1 MKIYIDESGI
11 FSSSN
16 DLATIDKAW
25 GTVGALTVPH
35 KNEKKVSAA
44 LMELKSKLN
53 VPSSEEIKN
62 LKRPDPS
69 HDCFADFITALLKL
83 DCTFHAMTVNRT
95 SLDDELT
102 RRHMKQQIDGRL
114 RYIEK
119 IRDGLTPDEFS
130 EVNHSFE
137 ETRNLINSLSIQEYN
152 QVVIQSYLI
161 SHMLD
166 KTITFYL
173 RRNPRELSRFEWVFD
188 RKNNAPL
195 SFEWLYS
202 KFMPETV
209 ELDYY
214 REPRGIP
221 HLPEEME
228 VFKRNFGV
236 SDSGIGMPED
246 EVERRMKVF
255 GVNHSS
261 IADASFPFQFGKI
274 LKQYSIFG
282 NSSKSSG
289 LQAADVIVSAVNRFL
304 RGNVDDVVKA
314 SKNLGPLLIHSPRL
328 DVPAIP
334 HISFY
339 HENELKREID
349 FHNLELLNS
358 EARELYTPAFRS
370 GFTKTIHN
378 LLEKQRQGCQP
389 QNNN

>member
-16 DLATIDKAW
+16 DPATIDKAW

-35 KNEKKVSAA
+35 KNEKKVRAA

-53 VPSSEEIKN
+53 VPSSEEIKDR
-62 LKRPDPS
+62 KRPDPS
-69 HDCFADFITALLKL
+69 NDCFADFISALLKL

-95 SLDDELT
+95 SLDDRLT
-102 RRHMKQQIDGRL
+102 HLHMKQQIDGRL

-119 IRDGLTPDEFS
+119 IRDSLTPDELA

-137 ETRNLINSLSIQEYN
+137 ETRNLINSLSEQEYN

-188 RKNNAPL
+188 RKNNTPL
-195 SFEWLYS
+195 RFELLYS
-202 KFMPETV
+202 KFMPEIV
-209 ELDYY
+209 DSDYY

-221 HLPEEME
+221 NLPDEME
-228 VFKRNFGV
+228 VFLRNFGV
-236 SDSGIGMPED
+236 GNAGLGMPKD

-255 GVNHSS
+255 GVDHSS
-261 IADASFPFQFGKI
+261 VAGASYPLQFGKI
-274 LKQYSIFG
+274 LKQYSVFG
-282 NSSKSSG
+282 NSKYSSG
-289 LQAADVIVSAVNRFL
+289 LQAADVVVSAINRFL

-314 SKNLGPLLIHSPRL
+314 ARNLGPLLIHSPRL

-339 HENELKREID
+339 HENELKNDID
-349 FHNLELLNS
+349 FHNLELINS
-358 EARELYTPAFRS
+358 EARELYTSPFRS

-378 LLEKQRQGCQP
+378 LLEKQRLGCQP
-389 QNNN
+389 QNID

>member
-11 FSSSN
+11 FRASN
-16 DLATIDKAW
+16 DPATIDKAW

-44 LMELKSKLN
+44 LVELKSKLN
-53 VPSSEEIKN
+53 VPSSEEIKHG
-62 LKRPDPS
+62 KRPDPS
-69 HDCFADFITALLKL
+69 HDCFADFISALLKL
-83 DCTFHAMTVNRT
+83 DCTFHAMTVNHT

-102 RRHMKQQIDGRL
+102 RFHMKQQIDGRL

-119 IRDGLTPDEFS
+119 IRDSLTPDQLA
-130 EVNHSFE
+130 EVKNSFE
-137 ETRNLINSLSIQEYN
+137 ETKNLINSVSEQEYN

-188 RKNNAPL
+188 RKNNSPL
-195 SFEWLYS
+195 RFELLYH
-202 KFMPETV
+202 KFMPEIV
-209 ELDYY
+209 DSDYH

-221 HLPEEME
+221 NLPDEME
-228 VFKRNFGV
+228 VFLRNFGV
-236 SDSGIGMPED
+236 SNAGLGMPKD

-255 GVNHSS
+255 GVDHSS
-261 IADASFPFQFGKI
+261 VAGASYPLQFGKI
-274 LKQYSIFG
+274 LKQYSVFG
-282 NSSKSSG
+282 NSKHSSG
-289 LQAADVIVSAVNRFL
+289 LQAADVVVSAVNRFL

-314 SKNLGPLLIHSPRL
+314 SRNLGPLLIHSPRL

-339 HENELKREID
+339 HQNELKYDID
-349 FHNLELLNS
+349 FYNLELLNS
-358 EARELYTPAFRS
+358 EARKFYTPAFRN
-370 GFTKTIHN
+370 GFTKNIHKFF
-378 LLEKQRQGCQP
+378 EIQRQSVEA
-389 QNNN
+389 QNSD

>member
-35 KNEKKVSAA
+35 KNEKKVSAV

-53 VPSSEEIKN
+53 VPSSEEIKY

-95 SLDDELT
+95 SLNDELT
-102 RRHMKQQIDGRL
+102 RLHMKQQIDSRL
-114 RYIEK
+114 RWIEK
-119 IRDGLTPDEFS
+119 IKAELTPDELD

-137 ETRNLINSLSIQEYN
+137 ETRNLINSISIQEYN

-173 RRNPRELSRFEWVFD
+173 RCKPRELSRFEWVFD
-188 RKNNAPL
+188 SKNNVPQR
-195 SFEWLYS
+195 FELLYS

-209 ELDYY
+209 GLNYCM
-214 REPRGIP
+214 EPRGIP

-236 SDSGIGMPED
+236 SDADIGMPED
-246 EVERRMKVF
+246 EVERRMNVF

-261 IADASFPFQFGKI
+261 VAGASFSFQFDKI
-274 LKQYSIFG
+274 LKHYSIFS

-314 SKNLGPLLIHSPRL
+314 SRNLGPLFIHSPRL

-339 HENELKREID
+339 NGTEIEREIN

-358 EARELYTPAFRS
+358 EARELYTPVFRS
-370 GFTKTIHN
+370 GFTETIHN
-378 LLEKQRQGCQP
+378 FLEQQRQGCQP

>member
-25 GTVGALTVPH
+25 GTVGGLTVPH

-53 VPSSEEIKN
+53 VSSSEEIKN
-62 LKRPDPS
+62 RKRPDPS
-69 HDCFADFITALLKL
+69 HDCFADFITALQKL

-95 SLDDELT
+95 SLNDELT
-102 RRHMKQQIDGRL
+102 CLHKKQQIDGRL
-114 RYIEK
+114 RYFEK
-119 IRDGLTPDEFS
+119 IRDNLTPDKLAGI
-130 EVNHSFE
+130 NHSFE
-137 ETRNLINSLSIQEYN
+137 ETRNLINSVSIQEYN
-152 QVVIQSYLI
+152 QVVIQSHLI

-173 RRNPRELSRFEWVFD
+173 RRNPRELSRFDWVFD

-195 SFEWLYS
+195 NFELLYS
-202 KFMPETV
+202 KFMPEIV
-209 ELDYY
+209 ESDYY
-214 REPRGIP
+214 RELRGIP

-228 VFKRNFGV
+228 VFNRNYGV
-236 SDSGIGMPED
+236 SDAGIGMPKD
-246 EVERRMKVF
+246 EVERRMRVF

-261 IADASFPFQFGKI
+261 VAHAALPIYFGKI

-314 SKNLGPLLIHSPRL
+314 SKNLGLLFIHSPRL

-334 HISFY
+334 HICF
-339 HENELKREID
+339 HHGAELKKEID
-349 FHNLELLNS
+349 FHNLKLLNS
-358 EARELYTPAFRS
+358 EARELYTPAFRR
-370 GFTKTIHN
+370 GFTKN
-378 LLEKQRQGCQP
+378 VFDLFEKQRQGC
-389 QNNN
+389 